1 MAIAPQNI
9 MATLRSMGDKEL
21 AQYAQMH
28 QNDPYIFPL
37 AFQESQNRQHTRA
50 AQQAQAA
57 GQQPPKVV
65 DQELAQMAQAAA
77 PAMGAAQLPEDVGI
91 AQLPAP
97 NMETINKASGGII
110 AFGDGGEV
118 PRFQVGGVPQ
128 VLPGGLGIYNQGAF
142 SPQVGS
148 TENLSWS
155 QRKMDEIATK
165 VAEGTATP
173 QEKAWLSMFGGA
185 AKERVNAR
193 QQQALYQTAPN
204 QMGAE
209 TQRLQTANAVANT
222 ATTAKAEADKAAADR
237 AAADVVARPQPT
249 PAAGLPSLAPY
260 EKKISD
266 MAKANEAKLREAT
279 DRNAMKKE
287 DYMREAADIDKPY
300 LEAARSVIDKETS
313 RLKSDKEQDFYMALI
328 QGGLAAAGESG
339 PNALQ
344 NIAKGFATGAG
355 SYKDALKDFRK
366 ATQENTKAELA
377 LKQYE
382 ATGKKD
388 ALKSFND
395 HQARRDDRYAAGVA
409 QIYSQQMQTTGQLT
423 AQEMQSRTQAAIA
436 SMPGAQERLFT
447 SLADPTSAAAK
458 GFKNY
463 AQLMGP
469 EARGDS
475 SIRTAAI
482 NKWSSEPMLRQE
494 FNNDFD
500 SYFRMMAGQQV
511 TAGATPSQLAALKK
525 YGVSVP

>member
-9 MATLRSMGDKEL
+9 MAKLSDMEDQEL
-21 AQYAQMH
+21 ANYARI
-28 QNDPYIFPL
+28 NERDPYIFPL
-37 AFQESQNRQHTRA
+37 AFQESQRRKRMRA

-57 GQQPPKVV
+57 GMQPPKVV
-65 DQELAQMAQAAA
+65 DQRLQEMDQAAA

-209 TQRLQTANAVANT
+209 TQRLQTVNAAANT
-222 ATTAKAEADKAAADR
+222 ATTAKAEADKAAADK

-279 DRNAMKKE
+279 DRNAQTKA
-287 DYMREAADIDKPY
+287 DYLEEFISADKPY
-300 LEAARSVIDKETS
+300 FKAAREAIDKETS

-366 ATQENTKAELA
+366 ATQENTKAELE
-377 LKQYE
+377 LQRYQ

-395 HQARRDDRYAAGVA
+395 HQARRDDRFAAGVA

-423 AQEMQSRTQAAIA
+423 AQEMQTRGQMAIA
-436 SMPGAQERLFT
+436 SMPGQNERLYT
-447 SLADPTSAAAK
+447 SLADPTSAAYK

-463 AQLMGP
+463 AQLIGP
-469 EARGDS
+469 EAKGDTAL
-475 SIRTAAI
+475 RTAAI

-500 SYFRMMAGQQV
+500 SYFRMMSGQQA
-511 TAGATPSQLAALKK
+511 TLGATAKQLEYLKMYAPK
-525 YGVSVP
+525 